1 MNNMSEYIKS
11 SELCR
16 RCKYSTKGAI
26 CEPISRCDGCK
37 QDDGGACRCNSVKTG
52 EPCPYFAH
60 PFGVW
65 ISVKEALPK
74 TDGQYLCSYGFV
86 HDGELSDMRFIDSLD
101 YYACDPAPHWQHAS
115 NGLFVTHWMPL
126 PEPPEERHDL

>member
-52 EPCPYFAH
+52 EPCPYFEHA
-60 PFGVW
+60 FGVW
-65 ISVKEALPK
+65 ISVQDRLPE
-74 TDGQYLCSYGFV
+74 TDEKCIFV
-86 HDGELSDMRFIDSLD
+86 ERGKGGVFIG
-101 YYACDPAPHWQHAS
+101 YYAYTGQKGAVKFENR
-115 NGLFVTHWMPL
+115 NGRYKVMYTATHWMPL
-126 PEPPEERHDL
+126 PEPPEDTP